1 MKNYINKL
9 DNFFNDDEDG
19 TAISEYALVIGLIF
33 VITASYVTSFGVGI
47 NSVISKATNQL
58 PV

>member
-1 MKNYINKL
+1 MNQIL
-9 DNFFNDDEDG
+9 NFFNDEEG

-33 VITASYVTSFGVGI
+33 VVTASYITSFGIGI
-47 NSVISKATNQL
+47 NSVISNATNKL